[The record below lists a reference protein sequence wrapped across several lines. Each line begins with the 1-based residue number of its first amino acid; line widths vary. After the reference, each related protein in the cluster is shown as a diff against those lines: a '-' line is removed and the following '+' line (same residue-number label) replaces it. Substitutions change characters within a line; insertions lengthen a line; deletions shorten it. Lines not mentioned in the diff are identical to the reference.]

1 MFILQH
7 SLWVFIIKR
16 GWYTPP
22 HTPHPRRKKNH
33 VTGVLDQMSLGS
45 LDKVVTTED
54 LCALNS
60 PGSWKLKRQAEWA
73 IAHKKSDKLP
83 THMRVHSKI
92 VITCDSYIREG
103 ILAVEIVVIY
113 TRRL

>member
-1 MFILQH
+1 
-7 SLWVFIIKR
+7 
-16 GWYTPP
+16 
-22 HTPHPRRKKNH
+22 
-33 VTGVLDQMSLGS
+33 MSLGS

-92 VITCDSYIREG
+92 VITCDSYIYRQRDPRCGDCCDLYKET
-103 ILAVEIVVIY
+103 ITLVDKSVYNESY
-113 TRRL
+113 L